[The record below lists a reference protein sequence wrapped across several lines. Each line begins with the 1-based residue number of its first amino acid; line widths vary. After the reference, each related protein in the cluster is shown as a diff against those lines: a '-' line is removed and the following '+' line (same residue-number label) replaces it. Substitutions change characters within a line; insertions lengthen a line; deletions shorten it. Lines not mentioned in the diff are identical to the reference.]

1 MDENMEFARLLD
13 DAKKERKRDVMRRSA
28 TELRQY
34 YRELMEAGFSK
45 KQAMKIV
52 VAVTKRPGR

>member
-1 MDENMEFARLLD
+1 MDEIIECARIIE
-13 DAKKERKRDVMRRSA
+13 DAEKERKRDEMRRSA
-28 TELRQY
+28 TELHQY

-52 VAVTKRPGR
+52 VAAVGRNLK

>member
-1 MDENMEFARLLD
+1 MDEHMEVARLLD
-13 DAKKERKRDVMRRSA
+13 DAEKERKRDEMRRSA
-28 TELRQY
+28 TELHQY

-52 VAVTKRPGR
+52 VVVAGRPRR

>member
-1 MDENMEFARLLD
+1 MDENIEFARLLD
-13 DAKKERKRDVMRRSA
+13 DAEKERKRDEIRRSA
-28 TELRQY
+28 TELHQY

-52 VAVTKRPGR
+52 LVVVGRQMR

>member
-1 MDENMEFARLLD
+1 MEFARLAD
-13 DAKKERKRDVMRRSA
+13 EAEKERKRDEMRRSA
-28 TELRQY
+28 TELHQY

-45 KQAMKIV
+45 KQAMKNV

>member
-1 MDENMEFARLLD
+1 MDEHMECARLLD
-13 DAKKERKRDVMRRSA
+13 DAEKERKRDEMRRSA
-28 TELRQY
+28 RELHQY

-52 VAVTKRPGR
+52 LVTAGRPRR

>member
-1 MDENMEFARLLD
+1 MEFARLAD
-13 DAKKERKRDVMRRSA
+13 EAEKERKRDEMRRSA
-28 TELRQY
+28 TELHQY